1 MFSMVIIGRVE
12 TYVPCSIDNARY
24 ARHRRRALVIEMN
37 PSFHTLGSEY
47 DDFLFASIGEDKNG
61 LLLSVV
67 SALARRNIDPWQEAA
82 ELARLP
88 EEAATSRLTVLIAAL
103 PDIPATRLA
112 SRAIA
117 ARLIALLPR
126 RRPLGSPAAKASI
139 GTSTTA
145 RSDAIS
151 YMIVY
156 AILLALVLGVQY
168 FTSGNRPA
176 APTDSTTSQQN
187 SRTNSD

>member
-1 MFSMVIIGRVE
+1 M
-12 TYVPCSIDNARY
+12 
-24 ARHRRRALVIEMN
+24 EMN

-47 DDFLFASIGEDKNG
+47 DKFLFASIGEDKNG

-88 EEAATSRLTVLIAAL
+88 EDAATRRLASLIAAL
-103 PDIPATRLA
+103 PDMPSARLA

-126 RRPLGSPAAKASI
+126 RRAPNASPAEASA
-139 GTSTTA
+139 SSATTA
-145 RSDAIS
+145 DFGALS
-151 YMIVY
+151 YMLVY
-156 AILLALVLGVQY
+156 AILLALVLGSQY
-168 FTSGNRPA
+168 FTKSSQPA
-176 APTDSTTSQQN
+176 APASTTSQQN
-187 SRTNSD
+187 SSSDSGQ